1 MASTDRPVQ
10 VTDSLDDLGDNEF
23 IHAALRQDVEAIRLY
38 GQAHPESW
46 TGLRFENEPRVRIV
60 ASFVGDLE
68 RHDSELRRLLPHPDR
83 LVLEQSRWSKSQLD
97 DIASEIHS
105 TLRQRQ
111 AMTGRPVMA
120 RLGVGIDVVSV
131 GLQADQEEVAEELAQ
146 RYGDAV
152 ELAVGAFGFP
162 MGRER
167 SQPRS
172 PRGPNPKIVEIKGL
186 EVRLHPE
193 RRVFEVGD
201 RGQADLVVRNV
212 STHHVGRFH
221 CGQPLLAVLVDE
233 SGQVLGGNAPAAI
246 AGTGRSIDLN
256 RYDSPGQEF
265 ATTALQRPQPRAP
278 WPSVR
283 AWTADQSDDRVSVR
297 SAETARE
304 ARPGQAQS
312 GRRQRR
318 SSHQELPSTPPLPR
332 PRASAPRSSVRVG
345 APSPRCHAARRR
357 GQELAGALVLILV
370 MRQGRERGLDALVAG
385 ENACRQF
392 VQGPRCSRATAFA
405 LLGFV
410 GH

>member
-1 MASTDRPVQ
+1 VQ

-23 IHAALRQDVEAIRLY
+23 IHAALRQDVEAIRLS

-246 AGTGRSIDLN
+246 AGTGRSIDLDPGDELKIKVLIGTASY
-256 RYDSPGQEF
+256 REELGYLLPPGQYWLRTYLRISEG
-265 ATTALQRPQPRAP
+265 QPPNAKTRTL
-278 WPSVR
+278 S
-283 AWTADQSDDRVSVR
+283 
-297 SAETARE
+297 
-304 ARPGQAQS
+304 
-312 GRRQRR
+312 
-318 SSHQELPSTPPLPR
+318 PPLEPVTIVAR
-332 PRASAPRSSVRVG
+332 N
-345 APSPRCHAARRR
+345 SPDVPATDA
-357 GQELAGALVLILV
+357 VL
-370 MRQGRERGLDALVAG
+370 
-385 ENACRQF
+385 
-392 VQGPRCSRATAFA
+392 P
-405 LLGFV
+405 
-410 GH
+410 